1 MVSGVDDS
9 VSFTSEN
16 NKKPWKNSENGAASG
31 SASVP
36 VSAAAATALRH
47 QITPT
52 EEQAQYVGENSPAL
66 LTEEKLNAAEEDKLD
81 QPAMET

>member
-36 VSAAAATALRH
+36 AATSLRH

-52 EEQAQYVGENSPAL
+52 EEQA
-66 LTEEKLNAAEEDKLD
+66 
-81 QPAMET
+81 

>member
-16 NKKPWKNSENGAASG
+16 NKKQWKNSENGGVSG

-36 VSAAAATALRH
+36 LSATALRH
-47 QITPT
+47 QMTPT
-52 EEQAQYVGENSPAL
+52 EEQAQYLGANSPAL
-66 LTEEKLNAAEEDKLD
+66 LTDEKLDAAEEEVKLD
-81 QPAMET
+81 QPAMEN

>member
-31 SASVP
+31 SASLQ
-36 VSAAAATALRH
+36 AATAMRH

-52 EEQAQYVGENSPAL
+52 EEHAQYLGANSPAL
-66 LTEEKLNAAEEDKLD
+66 LTEEKLNVAEEDKLD